1 MVQTWKT
8 GKADDFTCPHC
19 GSVYATTI
27 YRSPTRDRDSATC
40 EVCHKV
46 MHEWNSTS
54 NPRYT
59 IKKRSDAS

>member
-8 GKADDFTCPHC
+8 GKAGDFVCPHC
-19 GSVYATTI
+19 SSVYETTI
-27 YRSPTRDRDSATC
+27 YRSPARDKDSATC
-40 EVCHKV
+40 AVCHKV

-59 IKKRSDAS
+59 LKSRGVA